1 MSRAAL
7 FEVGT
12 SITCIRNCPGR
23 DAMKRNETVLVY
35 AVTGLLLGI
44 LLVAV
49 VFGNQ
54 PVAPADSGGEKSAQA
69 PGVVLDL
76 MGAEDGV
83 DAAEDATEPGG
94 PGATA
99 TAAAVGGELPG
110 VDEAISDQKS
120 AVAAEPVALSQPVEV
135 PDPVMVAEKRLEE
148 SFGTSRRDG
157 EYRVVKAWRNATL
170 ANVVERWTGSQE
182 ALKEARILN
191 ESLAEQIVKG
201 DEILVKW
208 VDAQDLLAAKQVRDA
223 EFKKI
228 DWSKG
233 ELYVLKKG
241 DSLWKVASR
250 RVATNMIPAW
260 LEQFKGLNPAIT
272 DLGAMIE
279 GQKVRLPR

>member
-1 MSRAAL
+1 
-7 FEVGT
+7 
-12 SITCIRNCPGR
+12 
-23 DAMKRNETVLVY
+23 MKRNETVLVY

-49 VFGNQ
+49 VFGHQ
-54 PVAPADSGGEKSAQA
+54 PVAPADPGGETSAQT
-69 PGVVLDL
+69 PGVILDL

-157 EYRVVKAWRNATL
+157 EYRVVKGWQNATL
-170 ANVVERWTGSQE
+170 AKVVERWTGSQE
-182 ALKEARILN
+182 ALEEARILN

-260 LEQFKGLNPAIT
+260 LESFKGLNPRIK
-272 DLGAMIE
+272 DLGALVE